1 MEFSRQESWNELSFP
16 SPGDLPNPGIYPG
29 FPTLQADSLPSELPR
44 KPMGCGKHFVFS
56 QEVKHGFSTVWGI
69 STLNLHVVQVLVAQL
84 CPTLATPWTVA
95 HQAPLSMEFSRQEY
109 WNGLLFPFPGDLPDP
124 GIEYR
129 SPTLQADSLPSEL
142 PRKPP

>member
-1 MEFSRQESWNELSFP
+1 M
-16 SPGDLPNPGIYPG
+16 
-29 FPTLQADSLPSELPR
+29 
-44 KPMGCGKHFVFS
+44 
-56 QEVKHGFSTVWGI
+56 
-69 STLNLHVVQVLVAQL
+69 LVAQL

-142 PRKPP
+142 PRKPHVVQGSVVVERQVKCIFLPFFFQLLLKVNV